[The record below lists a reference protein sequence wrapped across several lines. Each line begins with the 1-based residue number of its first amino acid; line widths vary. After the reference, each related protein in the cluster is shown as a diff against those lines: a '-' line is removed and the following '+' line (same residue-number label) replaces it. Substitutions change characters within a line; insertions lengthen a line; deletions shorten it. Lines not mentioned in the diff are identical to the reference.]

1 MITLLS
7 AEKEQTHMCLA
18 QSGIKLP
25 NCLRK
30 NPASQDSFSAAV
42 LCSLFRI
49 PGRCEVGTQ
58 GVDYDGQSKDD
69 QQDCNDQLQSFYQEG
84 SRACRIRFCQSDC
97 ALYQCG
103 AGYAK
108 HDYQRREQHLVAAA
122 SDLHEYAQGHQDQGR

>member
-1 MITLLS
+1 MVECRLRDPPQ
-7 AEKEQTHMCLA
+7 AE
-18 QSGIKLP
+18 
-25 NCLRK
+25 

-84 SRACRIRFCQSDC
+84 SRACRIRFAKAIVRCTSAVPVTQSMITSGGNSILLLRPVTFRNTHSVTSTR
-97 ALYQCG
+97 A
-103 AGYAK
+103 
-108 HDYQRREQHLVAAA
+108 E
-122 SDLHEYAQGHQDQGR
+122 SS